1 VSLATRRRGRWPR
14 IWTALLL
21 TAVVGGS
28 GGAAVYFARQPAADR
43 AQARAVTIDGA
54 TDPGAANTLSYERLA
69 DPARTVVRNGTGDIV
84 ATLTDGAR
92 TSVLTGAPRTFA
104 EPAHTTAVINSTVW
118 VRLLP
123 QPWTPGAENA
133 AWFRPWLDKALVDRA
148 PDVLAV
154 AMDYVHGAA
163 PARDAKGVRYK
174 GDASFGPVAASGA
187 GRLERS
193 DFYDYLGVAWTFPDS
208 GAVTAEQPRYGA
220 VDCSGF
226 VRLVYGYRLGYPL
239 RGSNTAGPGLPRR
252 AYAIA
257 GFGPGVALIRNQQT
271 RAARYD
277 LLLPGDLV
285 FFEAEDGEE
294 QIDHTGIYLGTD
306 TDGHHRFVS
315 SRERANGPTFGDL
328 GGTSLLDDGGFYSM
342 GLRAARRI

>member
-1 VSLATRRRGRWPR
+1 MSIATRRRRWPR
-14 IWTALLL
+14 VWTGVLLV
-21 TAVVGGS
+21 AVLAVS
-28 GGAAVYFARQPAADR
+28 GAAALYVARQPDGGQAA
-43 AQARAVTIDGA
+43 ARAVTIDSPA
-54 TDPGAANTLSYERLA
+54 EPGAANTLRYERLA
-69 DPARTVVRNGTGDIV
+69 GPDRTVVRNGGGDIV

-92 TSVLTGAPRTFA
+92 TSVLAGPARTFA

-123 QPWTPGAENA
+123 QPWAAGAENQP
-133 AWFRPWLDKALVDRA
+133 WFRPWLDKTLADRG
-148 PDVLAV
+148 PDVLGV

-163 PARDAKGVRYK
+163 AVKDAKGVRVR
-174 GDASFGPVAASGA
+174 GDASFGPTAPTGT

-193 DFYDYLGVAWTFPDS
+193 DFYDYLGVGWTFPDA
-208 GAVTAEQPRYGA
+208 GAVTAEQFRYGS

-239 RGSNTAGPGLPRR
+239 RGTNAAGPGLPRR

-257 GFGPGVALIRNQQT
+257 DLGPGVALIRNQQK
-271 RAARYD
+271 RATEYE

-294 QIDHTGIYLGTD
+294 QIDHSGIYLGTD
-306 TDGHHRFVS
+306 TDGHYRFVS

-328 GGTSLLDDGGFYSM
+328 GGTSLLDDGGFYST
-342 GLRAARRI
+342 GFRAARRI